1 MGTIHRFMSQDKY
14 FKDVSTDLSVEG
26 TQEMTARLGVHV
38 TPGRTGQPY
47 PVLRV
52 PGSVPTVL
60 TFYDGQTGP
69 LPAPTCCERHPRPQR
84 LARADGHSRGHRR
97 SPEVPEQVLFCF
109 GFSFMTSGRS

>member
-1 MGTIHRFMSQDKY
+1 MFMSQDKY
-14 FKDVSTDLSVEG
+14 FKGVSTDLSVEG
-26 TQEMTARLGVHV
+26 TQEMRARLGVHV

-69 LPAPTCCERHPRPQR
+69 LPVPTCCERHPHPQR

-97 SPEVPEQVLFCF
+97 NPEVPEQVSFCL
-109 GFSFMTSGRS
+109 GFSFMTRGRS